1 MDSLLDDRP
10 PLVIKAAVAV
20 AIVALADWLLFDT
33 DSFGA
38 NLGLLQLAFAAAA
51 LLHPDLRRS
60 RLGLG
65 TLAVA
70 AAFCAVQIEHF
81 SPLAWFLFWTALG
94 VAVLAARAPAGEGAW
109 PWAQRLVVLGAKSLV
124 GPLLDLHAIGKAR
137 PQAASLRS
145 VPLTL
150 AMPVIGAVV
159 FLWLFAVANPL
170 IGDWFAAFSLPRP
183 DIGRIVFWG
192 FFGLLAWGTL
202 RPRGLGRTW
211 ATPDA
216 QGELV
221 LPGVS
226 TASIT
231 LSLVVFNA
239 IFALQNG
246 LDVAFLWSGAKLPD
260 GMTFAAYAHRGAYP
274 LIATALLAG
283 LFVVAFLRPGT
294 ETGRNRL
301 VRSLVFV
308 WIGQNVFLVAST
320 VLRTADYIEA
330 YSLTRMRIAAL
341 IWMGL
346 VALGLALIGWRLFR
360 HKSTGWLINANVLAA
375 GLVLAACS
383 VVDLGSVAAGWNV
396 RHARQLGGS
405 GVDLDVCY
413 LAIIGDPGLV
423 PLAELE
429 QRPLDGALH
438 NQIAW
443 ARAEMMQ
450 NLARRQSDWRSWTWR
465 GARRLAKAQALTAG
479 RPTPGWWGCRQ
490 TAPSSAPKPAPPL
503 TAPANPGT

>member
-10 PLVIKAAVAV
+10 PLAIKAVA
-20 AIVALADWLLFDT
+20 AAALVALADGLLFET
-33 DSFGA
+33 KAFGA

-60 RLGLG
+60 RLGLAA
-65 TLAVA
+65 LAVA
-70 AAFCAVQIEHF
+70 AAFAAVQVEHF

-94 VAVLAARAPAGEGAW
+94 VAVLAGRAPGGEGAW
-109 PWAQRLVVLGAKSLV
+109 PWAQRLVVHGAKSLV
-124 GPLLDLHAIGKAR
+124 GPLLDLHALGKAR

-183 DIGRIVFWG
+183 DVGRIVFWG

-202 RPRGLGRTW
+202 RPRTLGRTW
-211 ATPDA
+211 AAPDV
-216 QGELV
+216 QGDLV

-226 TASIT
+226 TPSIT
-231 LSLVVFNA
+231 LSLIVFNA

-246 LDVAFLWSGAKLPD
+246 LDLAFLWSGARLPD

-283 LFVVAFLRPGT
+283 LFVVVFLRPDA
-294 ETGRNRL
+294 ETGRNPL
-301 VRSLVFV
+301 VRSLVAV

-320 VLRTADYIEA
+320 ALRTADYIEA
-330 YSLTRMRIAAL
+330 YSLTRLRIAAL

-346 VALGLALIGWRLFR
+346 VAVGLALIGWRLLR
-360 HKSTGWLINANVLAA
+360 GKSTSWLINANVLAA
-375 GLVLAACS
+375 GVVLAGCS
-383 VVDLGSVAAGWNV
+383 VVDLGSIAAAWNI
-396 RHARQLGGS
+396 RHAAEVGG
-405 GVDLDVCY
+405 GGAKLDVCY
-413 LAIIGDPGLV
+413 LERLGGSALV
-423 PLAELE
+423 SLAQLE
-429 QRPLDGALH
+429 QKPLSPALKGMV
-438 NQIAW
+438 AW
-443 ARAEMMQ
+443 ARFDAQ
-450 NLARRQSDWRSWTWR
+450 NQLEATTGHWRSWTWR
-465 GARRLAKAQALTAG
+465 DARRLARAKAIPKDREAAAVG
-479 RPTPGWWGCRQ
+479 SACDPNTPR
-490 TAPSSAPKPAPPL
+490 
-503 TAPANPGT
+503 